1 MTSTNHPSTATPEHP
16 KHWWQ
21 YPFVWLIVGGPAIV
35 VVAGITTA
43 VIAYRHVDPVL
54 DISKPASNPGEAP
67 AIQGR
72 NRAAQTAV
80 QPAER

>member
-1 MTSTNHPSTATPEHP
+1 MTSTDRHSPLPSEHP

-54 DISKPASNPGEAP
+54 DISKPASNPGEVP
-67 AIQGR
+67 AVQGR

>member
-1 MTSTNHPSTATPEHP
+1 MTSTDRQTAPTSEHP